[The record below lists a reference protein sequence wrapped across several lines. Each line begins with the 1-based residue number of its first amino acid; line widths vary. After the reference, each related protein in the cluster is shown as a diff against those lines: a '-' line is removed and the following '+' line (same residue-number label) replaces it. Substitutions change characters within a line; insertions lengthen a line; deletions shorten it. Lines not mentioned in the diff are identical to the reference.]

1 MNMNYEE
8 KELTFHIVTLL
19 LAALIGVGGAFGFY
33 FHNQGN
39 EDYTLW
45 SPMVFI
51 VILEWLNYRL
61 WIGKRFTDSKVPKKN
76 IVGCVITGIISL
88 VLIGLIINLLPD
100 DLLFV
105 VDAVFQ
111 GVYIYAIVLL
121 IAYFFIYDMVMK

>member
-39 EDYTLW
+39 EDYMLW

-61 WIGKRFTDSKVPKKN
+61 WIGKRFSDSKIPKKN
-76 IVGCVITGIISL
+76 I
-88 VLIGLIINLLPD
+88 D
-100 DLLFV
+100 
-105 VDAVFQ
+105 
-111 GVYIYAIVLL
+111 
-121 IAYFFIYDMVMK
+121 